1 MNDKIIETK
10 REIRRIIN
18 DTKLKRVEK
27 YNLVK
32 NKASQLN
39 ELEYK
44 ILFKEYIRD
53 YKTFDR
59 LKEIK
64 DIISMFLTGIGL
76 IFTIC
81 GSFFIETL
89 SFEMVGGLLGMVT
102 IYIFCAIILLW
113 LIQVRRTS
121 SMNKIQFILDILES

>member
-1 MNDKIIETK
+1 MDDKIIETK
-10 REIRRIIN
+10 REIRRIIS

-39 ELEYK
+39 ELEYN
-44 ILFKEYIRD
+44 ILLKEYKRD

-89 SFEMVGGLLGMVT
+89 SFEMVGGLLGMVA
-102 IYIFCAIILLW
+102 IYVFCAIMLLW

-121 SMNKIQFILDILES
+121 SMNKIQFILDIIEN